1 MVTTRATMIPASTP
15 DWRMT
20 MKKPPTKN
28 TRTTKM
34 KTEKKRKAARTTTRK
49 LQSVVQRIK

>member
-1 MVTTRATMIPASTP
+1 MIPASTP